1 MKASFGMYKFSS
13 DIAISDHESMYTMK
27 GNKPPTKLVSDSISM
42 DSLSFSGLVSIQ
54 DQQKNLPSPPK
65 QAKHFQVSKHDQ
77 EFEFTN
83 PKVNLNSPVS
93 PIKITPADQL
103 ISNGQLQLQPQAFAF
118 ETTQNLI
125 VTPTSSSRSLL
136 ASHISSEMSS
146 GKTGSSMK
154 YHELGK
160 AKKHTN
166 KQNTMKRTGFC
177 QKIMSFL
184 SPCRECRTAKQGA
197 VKAQTVQ
204 RENLKIY

>member
-1 MKASFGMYKFSS
+1 MYKFST
-13 DIAISDHESMYTMK
+13 DIAISDHESLHTMK

-54 DQQKNLPSPPK
+54 DQQKNLHSPPTN
-65 QAKHFQVSKHDQ
+65 QAKQFLVSKHDQ

-83 PKVNLNSPVS
+83 PKVNLNSPVN

-118 ETTQNLI
+118 QTTQNLI

-136 ASHISSEMSS
+136 AAHSGSEMAS

-160 AKKHTN
+160 ESKHTN
-166 KQNTMKRTGFC
+166 KPNTKKRTGFC
-177 QKIMSFL
+177 QRMKSFL

-197 VKAQTVQ
+197 VKAHTVQ